1 MPSYTVTLTDA
12 EDKALS
18 VIASNKQEWINNAIK
33 NRCRISKEEIVTSE
47 IARIRAAGG
56 TVSGTDDEIVMAA
69 NVETAAERQTR
80 LQAEMADGPE

>member
-18 VIASNKQEWINNAIK
+18 VVAISQQEWIDNAVK
-33 NRCRISKEEIVTSE
+33 NRCRISKEEIVASE
-47 IARIRAAGG
+47 IKRIRESGG

-69 NVETAAERQTR
+69 TVETAAERNTR
-80 LQAEMADGPE
+80 LQSELP

>member
-1 MPSYTVTLTDA
+1 MPDYTITLTDA

-69 NVETAAERQTR
+69 TVETVAERNAR
-80 LQAEMADGPE
+80 LEAEMSNGPS

>member
-18 VIASNKQEWINNAIK
+18 VVAVSQQEWIDNAVK
-33 NRCRISKEEIVTSE
+33 NRCRQSKEKIVADEIK
-47 IARIRAAGG
+47 RIRESGG

-69 NVETAAERQTR
+69 TVETAAERNTR
-80 LQAEMADGPE
+80 LETERADEPQ

>member
-18 VIASNKQEWINNAIK
+18 VIAISQQEWIDNAVK
-33 NRCRISKEEIVTSE
+33 NRCRISKEEIVASE
-47 IARIRAAGG
+47 IKRIRESGG

-69 NVETAAERQTR
+69 TVETAAERNTR
-80 LQAEMADGPE
+80 LQSELP

>member
-18 VIASNKQEWINNAIK
+18 VVAISQQEWIDNAVK
-33 NRCRISKEEIVTSE
+33 NRCRISKDEIVASE
-47 IARIRAAGG
+47 IKRIRESGG

-69 NVETAAERQTR
+69 NVETAAERNTR
-80 LQAEMADGPE
+80 LQSELP